1 MGRKASVVKKNGSY
15 IAYGE
20 DGYILI
26 VTTSRTAVK
35 QIIREYEE
43 SLNVSL

>member
-1 MGRKASVVKKNGSY
+1 MERKASVVKKKGFY

-26 VTTSRTAVK
+26 FSTSRDAVK

-43 SLNVSL
+43 SLNVSV